1 MHSENNMELLYDNF
15 SGIGSKIAGFADE
28 IKKRGIS
35 PSKWVSHGWDAMTEH
50 AHHSTAPAAR
60 GWVGN
65 SHIGRHLPVG
75 MKSLTLGF
83 AAMQAPGAFAKEDST
98 GQGESR
104 GARIGEWAGSNAGM
118 VLGNFS
124 SKVHPLAGLGMGLGA
139 SILGGKAG
147 KYIGSKISG
156 EPKAPGEVA

>member
-1 MHSENNMELLYDNF
+1 MHLENNMEPDDILF
-15 SGIGSKIAGFADE
+15 SGIGSKIAGMSE
-28 IKKRGIS
+28 ELGKRGLS
-35 PSKWVSHGWDAMTEH
+35 PRKWVSEGWKAMAEHGH
-50 AHHSTAPAAR
+50 ANTAPAAK

-83 AAMQAPGAFAKEDST
+83 AGMQAPGAFAKEDSS

-104 GARIGEWAGSNAGM
+104 GSRIGEWAGSNAGM

-124 SKVHPLAGLGMGLGA
+124 SKVHPMAGLAMGIGA
-139 SILGGKAG
+139 SVIGGHAG
-147 KYIGSKISG
+147 KYIGSKFSG
-156 EPKAPGEVA
+156 GQKPPGEVA

>member
-1 MHSENNMELLYDNF
+1 MHSENNMGLLYDDF
-15 SGIGSKIAGFADE
+15 SGIGSKIAGFGQELAN
-28 IKKRGIS
+28 RGAN
-35 PSKWVSHGWDAMTEH
+35 PAKWVSEGWKAMTEH
-50 AHHSTAPAAR
+50 AHPSTAPAAR

-83 AAMQAPGAFAKEDST
+83 AAMQAPSAFAKEDAT

-124 SKVHPLAGLGMGLGA
+124 SKVHPIAGLGMGLGA
-139 SILGGKAG
+139 SILGGRAG

-156 EPKAPGEVA
+156 EHGSPGETK